1 MSNIRRR
8 DFLKI
13 LTGASSF
20 GLAYSYGLFPNIVE
34 GETLSKQ
41 MADAYSLRPPEEK
54 WISSVCGQCS
64 GGCGI
69 LVRVYGDRAVK
80 IDGNPLHPINRG
92 KLCAKGQSGLQY
104 LYDPDRIK
112 GPMLRMGERGEGK
125 WKQISWDE
133 ALVSASE
140 KLKELRKK
148 GRPNSLIMLAG
159 AQEKFAQSVSERF
172 MEAYGSPNMIRCQSA
187 FAATG
192 MIPAVNLMQGWEA
205 GVVYDIEASSLI
217 VSFNSGLL
225 ETPWSPVQTFR
236 AFGKFRRG
244 QDDVR
249 GKFVQIEPRLSV
261 TGAKADQWVPIRPGT
276 EGTLALGIASMLV
289 LERNYDEDFMASRTF
304 GFEDWTDKKG
314 VTHSGFKTMLVQEYS
329 IDKVVQETGVPR
341 DTIISLARDFAKH
354 QPALAIGSDADGV
367 GNQGIYN
374 RMAIHA
380 LNALVG
386 SIQKTGG
393 VLSRAR
399 TPDLSFFASFKQ
411 DAISAAGLSKPRID
425 GAGKDVYSLAQ
436 DVPARLSEQIQQK
449 QPYPVEAILLNGAN
463 PLFDSHDPELFLS
476 AIKHVPTI
484 ISFSSFMDE
493 TTQYADLILPDST
506 YLEKWQLSSTHTL
519 KGNSVVSIGQPVVA
533 PVYDTRDSVETLIS
547 LAQAMGKSVSSA
559 FQAAEPQELIKKSIK
574 SIHSAGNGEP
584 FGAPMEELW
593 TKLLERSG
601 WKVRSHE
608 QFEKFWEDVQ
618 AQGGWWDPV
627 YYQWEWK
634 RVLGTPSGKFEF
646 YSLAASKYIRSLKGM
661 DKDIAL
667 KKAVEMT
674 HIDKSDVVCLPHGES
689 GTLQGNESI
698 YNLELNPYVIP
709 ILSGLSHT
717 NQAWLQDITGFH
729 VYQNWHTWVEINP
742 ETAHKAGLKNGD
754 LVWVKSLHGKIG
766 AKIRIYDGV
775 MPDVIN
781 LPVGLGHQSGGR
793 WTEGIGENVLQL
805 LPQEKELFTG
815 EIRFTRCRARLIK
828 AAV

>member
-34 GETLSKQ
+34 GKTLAKQ
-41 MADAYSLRPPEEK
+41 MADASLRPPEEK
-54 WISSVCGQCS
+54 WVSSLCQQCS

-92 KLCAKGQSGLQY
+92 KVCARGQSGLQY

-112 GPMLRMGERGEGK
+112 GPMLRVGERGSGN

-133 ALVSASE
+133 ALVSAGE
-140 KLKELRKK
+140 KLKELRKQGK
-148 GRPNSLIMLAG
+148 PNSVVMLTG
-159 AQEKFAQSVSERF
+159 SQDKLAQDVSERF
-172 MEAYGSPNMIRCQSA
+172 MAAYGSPNLVHCGSDH
-187 FAATG
+187 AATG
-192 MIPAVNLMQGWEA
+192 MVPAINMMQGWEA

-217 VSFNSGLL
+217 VSFNSAFL
-225 ETPWSPVQTFR
+225 ETPWSPVQTFQ

-249 GKFVQIEPRLSV
+249 GKLIQIEPRLSV
-261 TGAKADQWVPIRPGT
+261 TGAKADTWVPIRPGT
-276 EGTLALGIASMLV
+276 EGVLALGIASMLV
-289 LERNYDEDFMASRTF
+289 LERNYDEDFMANRTF

-314 VTHSGFKTMLVQEYS
+314 VLHPGFKTMLIQEYPIS
-329 IDKVVQETGVPR
+329 RVVRETGVPR
-341 DTIISLARDFAKH
+341 DTIISISRDLARH
-354 QPALAIGSDADGV
+354 QPALVIGNDADGV

-380 LNALVG
+380 LNALIG

-399 TPDLSFFASFKQ
+399 TPDLSFLAPFKP
-411 DAISAAGLSKPRID
+411 DAVAAAGLSRPRVD
-425 GAGKDVYSLAQ
+425 GAGKDVYSLARN
-436 DVPARLSEQIQQK
+436 VPARLAERIQKK
-449 QPYPVEAILLNGAN
+449 QPYPVEALLLNGAN
-463 PLFDSHDPELFLS
+463 PLFNSHDPEQFLL
-476 AIKHVPTI
+476 AIKRLPTI

-506 YLEKWQLSSTHTL
+506 YLEKWQLSSAHTL
-519 KGNSVVSIGQPVVA
+519 KGNPVVSIGQPVID
-533 PVYDTRDSVETLIS
+533 PVYDTRDSAEVLMS
-547 LAQAMGKSVSSA
+547 LAQTMDKSVAGA
-559 FQAAEPQELIKKSIK
+559 FPTAKSQDLIKSSMKTLHK
-574 SIHSAGNGEP
+574 AGKGTS
-584 FGAPMEELW
+584 FGAPLEELW

-608 QFEKFWEDVQ
+608 QFEKFLMDVQ
-618 AQGGWWDPV
+618 GQGGWWDPV

-646 YSLAASKYIRSLKGM
+646 YSLAASKYIRSLKSM
-661 DKDIAL
+661 EKDVFL
-667 KKAVEMT
+667 EKTTEMT
-674 HIDKSDVVCLPHGES
+674 HLDKTDTACMPHGDP
-689 GTLQGNESI
+689 GVLKGNESV
-698 YNLELNPYVIP
+698 YNLELNPYSIP

-742 ETAHKAGLKNGD
+742 ETAHKAGVHNGD
-754 LVWVKSLHGKIG
+754 KVWVESLQGKIV
-766 AKIRIYDGV
+766 AKVRIYDGV

-781 LPVGLGHQSGGR
+781 LPVGLGHKTGGR
-793 WTEGIGENVLQL
+793 WTEGIGENVLQIL
-805 LPQEKELFTG
+805 QYKKEPFTG

-828 AAV
+828 ATA

>member
-34 GETLSKQ
+34 GEALAKQ
-41 MADAYSLRPPEEK
+41 MADYSLRPPEDK
-54 WISSVCGQCS
+54 WVTSICRQCS

-92 KLCAKGQSGLQY
+92 KLCARGQSGLQL

-112 GPMLRMGERGEGK
+112 GPMLRVGERGEGK

-133 ALVSASE
+133 ALRSAGD

-148 GRPNSLIMLAG
+148 GKSNSVVMLTG
-159 AQEKFAQSVSERF
+159 AQEQLAQSVSERF
-172 MEAYGSPNMIRCQSA
+172 MEVYGSPNLIRYSSGHA
-187 FAATG
+187 VTG
-192 MIPAVNLMQGWEA
+192 MIPGVNMMQGSEA
-205 GVVYDIEASSLI
+205 GVVYDIENSSLI
-217 VSFNSGLL
+217 LSFNSGLL

-236 AFGKFRRG
+236 AFGEFRRS
-244 QDDVR
+244 QDDIR

-261 TGAKADQWVPIRPGT
+261 TGAKADKWVPIRPGT
-276 EGTLALGIASMLV
+276 EGILALGIASMLV
-289 LERNYDEDFMASRTF
+289 LERNYDEDFMANRTF

-314 VTHSGFKTMLVQEYS
+314 VLHPGFKTMLIQEYP
-329 IDKVVQETGVPR
+329 IDKVVRETGVPR
-341 DTIISLARDFAKH
+341 DSIISLARDFARH
-354 QPALAIGSDADGV
+354 QPALAIGNDNDGV
-367 GNQGIYN
+367 GNPGIYN

-393 VLSRAR
+393 VLTRAK
-399 TPDLSFFASFKQ
+399 TPDISLPSFSV

-425 GAGKDVYSLAQ
+425 GAGNGMYSMAQ
-436 DVPARLSEQIQQK
+436 DVPARLFEQIKRK
-449 QPYPVEAILLNGAN
+449 QPYSVEAILLNGAN
-463 PLFDSHDPELFLS
+463 PVFDSHDPELFLS
-476 AIKHVPTI
+476 AIKQVPTI

-493 TTQYADLILPDST
+493 TSQYADLILPDST
-506 YLEKWQLSSTHTL
+506 YLEKWQLDSTHTL
-519 KGNSVVSIGQPVVA
+519 KGNSVVSIGRPVLA
-533 PVYDTRDSVETLIS
+533 PVYDTRDSSETLIS
-547 LAQAMGKSVSSA
+547 LSAKAIGKSASSA
-559 FQAAEPQELIKKSIK
+559 FPSTKSQDLVKASIKKL
-574 SIHSAGNGEP
+574 HNAGRGEP
-584 FGAPMEELW
+584 FGAPLEEVW

-608 QFEKFWEDVQ
+608 QFEKFWEKTQ
-618 AQGGWWDPV
+618 EQGGWWDPV

-634 RVLGTPSGKFEF
+634 RVLATPSGKFEF
-646 YSLAASKYIRSLKGM
+646 YSLAASKYISKLKGM
-661 DKDIAL
+661 EKDLAL
-667 KKAVEMT
+667 KQATEMI
-674 HIDKSDVVCLPHGES
+674 HVDKSDVVCMPHGAP

-698 YNLELNPYVIP
+698 YNLELNPYFIP

-754 LVWVKSLHGKIG
+754 SVWVESLQGKIT
-766 AKIRIYDGV
+766 AKVRIYNGV

-781 LPVGLGHQSGGR
+781 LPVGLGHKSGGR
-793 WTEGIGENVLQL
+793 WTKGIGENVLQL
-805 LPQEKELFTG
+805 LPYEKELFTG
-815 EIRFTRCRARLIK
+815 EVRFTRCRARLIK
-828 AAV
+828 ATV